1 MKRIAFVIMMLVCTF
16 ASQLEAKTIHWLTFI
31 DTTDPNVG
39 EVDLNTRKILYSR
52 WIDVVNATLK
62 EQGYDIDVIDVYG
75 SKTSPENC
83 KNIVNDLDC
92 GSDGEDIVVFYYIG
106 HGTENTNTSVFP
118 LMLMAQSN
126 PNKFIPL
133 EWVHDTLRKK
143 GARFTLTIGMCCNAR
158 QGAPGKIAPSF
169 SVNYGN
175 AYVDSNMSESIKKM
189 FLNYRGDLIV
199 ASASPAESSWA
210 CNSNIGPTD
219 FFTLN
224 LLIQFVNELPEK
236 SNPDW
241 LSMLEEVKNSVS
253 EDVRTCEDIQRR
265 FPGTTQTP
273 FWKSK
278 NGISS
283 ASRPRQ
289 TTPTPPPT
297 PKPDTDDRTIM
308 KTQLD
313 RVLSYISSSNVDA
326 NQRMAAVSK
335 IKPAFSNDLV
345 VRIMSQDGNIVVDKE
360 SISTF
365 LGRISTDSGL
375 LMNVSVVDF
384 GVAQDG
390 RINSLKVREVIKK
403 RK

>member
-1 MKRIAFVIMMLVCTF
+1 MKRIAFVIMMLVSTL

-92 GSDGEDIVVFYYIG
+92 DNDGEDIIVFYYIG
-106 HGTENTNTSVFP
+106 HGTENTNTSKFP
-118 LMLMAQSN
+118 LMLLAQNN
-126 PNKFIPL
+126 PNKFVPL
-133 EWVHDTLRKK
+133 EWVHKTLLKK
-143 GARFTLTIGMCCNAR
+143 NARLTITIGMCCNAR
-158 QGAPGKIAPSF
+158 QGAPGRIAPSF

-175 AYVDSNMSESIKKM
+175 AYVDSNMSECIKKM
-189 FLNYRGDLIV
+189 FLGHKGDLLIT
-199 ASASPAESSWA
+199 SASPAESSWA

-236 SNPDW
+236 SNPNW
-241 LSMLEEVKNSVS
+241 LSMLQEVQAQVK

-273 FWKSK
+273 IWESK
-278 NGISS
+278 NGIGS
-283 ASRPRQ
+283 ASRPKQ

-313 RVLSYISSSNVDA
+313 RVLSFISSSNVDA
-326 NQRMAAVSK
+326 NERMAAVKK
-335 IKPAFSNDLV
+335 IKPAFSNDLI

-384 GVAQDG
+384 SVDQAG
-390 RINSLKVREVIKK
+390 RISSLKVREVIKK